1 MKKKPAVL
9 KTKIGKDFDT
19 MIRETEGKFTQ
30 LDQLE
35 KEAATKLNEI
45 HMEINR
51 LQGEYR
57 LLRRMKN
64 EKIEA
69 EKKKGKITSQPEPP
83 NPKEK

>member
-9 KTKIGKDFDT
+9 PTKIGKDYDDL
-19 MIRETEGKFTQ
+19 IRETEEKFAQ
-30 LDQLE
+30 LNQLE
-35 KEAATKLNEI
+35 KEAATRLNEI

-57 LLRRMKN
+57 LLQRMKN

-69 EKKKGKITSQPEPP
+69 EKKPPETPATP
-83 NPKEK
+83 VEAKTK